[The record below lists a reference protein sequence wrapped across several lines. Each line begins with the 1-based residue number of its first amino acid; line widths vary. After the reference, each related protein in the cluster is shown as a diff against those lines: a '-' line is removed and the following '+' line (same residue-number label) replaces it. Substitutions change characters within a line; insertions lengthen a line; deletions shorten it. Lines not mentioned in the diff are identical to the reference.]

1 MVFSGIYNTG
11 KTSISFFQKVWE
23 KIPGFPGNPKRN
35 PVNEEKQGSASGSG
49 GPEPD
54 RAEPDFGL
62 RAGLRDGFQKS
73 RAPGSARFFARARAQ
88 PDVSPIFAYFE
99 D

>member
-1 MVFSGIYNTG
+1 MIPTG
-11 KTSISFFQKVWE
+11 CYEKVAQ
-23 KIPGFPGNPKRN
+23 IRGRRR
-35 PVNEEKQGSASGSG
+35 V
-49 GPEPD
+49 

>member
-1 MVFSGIYNTG
+1 MKSEMN
-11 KTSISFFQKVWE
+11 S
-23 KIPGFPGNPKRN
+23 RD
-35 PVNEEKQGSASGSG
+35 QGSASGSG

>member
-1 MVFSGIYNTG
+1 MTLTLKGTILLFQEHTIG
-11 KTSISFFQKVWE
+11 KTVR
-23 KIPGFPGNPKRN
+23 PKDFN
-35 PVNEEKQGSASGSG
+35 QGSASGSG
-49 GPEPD
+49 RPEPD

-62 RAGLRDGFQKS
+62 RAGLRDGFQKN